1 MGCGAN
7 REETERTKCPIVA
20 KPARMGHPSVTG
32 LWLACIIVAIVVVAP
47 SRFSISKPCIQ
58 VAKLCVLRFAKD
70 IFVGKNPP
78 SVQTFP
84 PLLAALN
91 PFHFG
96 IVHKVFDHW
105 TNCDVLTR
113 ADDGGPLH
121 DIGKGE
127 REIFWQRDWQ
137 YRRICSERNFMG
149 GRKPGID
156 HGRDGLK
163 FQVLRSL
170 LIDRTTDDNADIR
183 THLLAYGRDASSSSL
198 RANCNLLGNR
208 FHGGG
213 CSLGLFDGLLHRL
226 GLLKGSLG
234 TSTDMAGD
242 FFHCRGRAVCFRD
255 GAFHSF
261 GLLASSFHGLPQS
274 SSLKAKDNQLEKPNS
289 SKNPCN
295 DDKVK
300 SEFDE
305 VPIICRFI
313 LAILGVLCG
322 FFLSLLGWNCFDN
335 KRRLLG
341 AALVSTG
348 WPLGALGFLLLW
360 LTSFPS
366 TWHWIL

>member
-113 ADDGGPLH
+113 ADDGGPLR

-170 LIDRTTDDNADIR
+170 LIDRTTDDNA
-183 THLLAYGRDASSSSL
+183 
-198 RANCNLLGNR
+198 
-208 FHGGG
+208 
-213 CSLGLFDGLLHRL
+213 
-226 GLLKGSLG
+226 
-234 TSTDMAGD
+234 
-242 FFHCRGRAVCFRD
+242 
-255 GAFHSF
+255 
-261 GLLASSFHGLPQS
+261 
-274 SSLKAKDNQLEKPNS
+274 E
-289 SKNPCN
+289 
-295 DDKVK
+295 